1 MSEPRGKLA
10 KFCKKHPNTDL
21 YVRQYIGFAC
31 VLYLAQPY
39 PQVQWGYFTVDRF
52 SRDRDA
58 WRRLRQLGYTREGEV
73 WRLVPKQQQ
82 AIPPLRAAIQG
93 IAPIFNTSDV

>member
-10 KFCKKHPNTDL
+10 NFCKKHPRSDL
-21 YVRQYIGFAC
+21 RVSQYIGFAEVAYAALC
-31 VLYLAQPY
+31 IGDSVSW
-39 PQVQWGYFTVDRF
+39 VTVEKF

-82 AIPPLRAAIQG
+82 AIPPLPASIQG
-93 IAPIFNTSDV
+93 IAPIFNSSDI